1 MVKNLPKSGV
11 EVTKLNYFVILASKI
26 SVMLNYNVIANNP
39 SNSWVVIV
47 PDAGHVCNV
56 DNKSFFNRASIE
68 FFKQFGR
75 L

>member
-1 MVKNLPKSGV
+1 
-11 EVTKLNYFVILASKI
+11 
-26 SVMLNYNVIANNP
+26 MLNYKVIANNP

-56 DNKSFFNRASIE
+56 DNKNFFNRASIE

>member
-1 MVKNLPKSGV
+1 
-11 EVTKLNYFVILASKI
+11 
-26 SVMLNYNVIANNP
+26 MLNYKVIANKP
-39 SNSWVVIV
+39 SNGWVVMVHGAGGSIEVWFRQV
-47 PDAGHVCNV
+47 PDFARHFNLLMVDLAGHVCNV